1 MTLDLLFV
9 LFQLISIVG
18 SVLDRPKIKEE
29 FTQRYAEIV
38 RMLDDEMTV
47 CESIYDRQMEL
58 KKVGDNLYPNYNC
71 PPVAAFIRWCYQLEK
86 RITAPVQHFKALQ
99 HE

>member
-1 MTLDLLFV
+1 MKKTSSFIS
-9 LFQLISIVG
+9 QLISIVG

-38 RMLDDEMTV
+38 RMLDEEMTV
-47 CESIYDRQMEL
+47 CENIYDKQMEL
-58 KKVGDNLYPNYNC
+58 IRAGDTLYPDYNC
-71 PPVAAFIRWCYQLEK
+71 PSVAAFIRWCHQLET
-86 RITAPVQHFKALQ
+86 RITAPVKNFKALQ